1 MPSHRP
7 WPWPGARFRKAI
19 PAEIPES
26 IVNAMTSKPSRR
38 GETIEPVVY
47 IVDDDVDMNDALADL
62 LRSVGLRARSF
73 LSADA
78 FLKTSLEPVHG
89 CVVMDVRLRGAN
101 GLEVQRE
108 LIRRGIC
115 LPVVFITGHGD
126 IEMTVRAMKAG
137 ALDFLAKPFRD
148 QDFLDAVT
156 EAIAVDRGNRQ
167 ALQCGDDLRARF
179 ATLSSREREVMAL
192 AVSGLMNKQ
201 IAGKIGISEV
211 TIKIHRSRAMRKM
224 AARTFADLVKMAID
238 LDLQLDAETA
248 HMAAT
253 LAAPSPALSA
263 RASRG
268 EVAQPMVAH

>member
-1 MPSHRP
+1 
-7 WPWPGARFRKAI
+7 
-19 PAEIPES
+19 
-26 IVNAMTSKPSRR
+26 MTSKP
-38 GETIEPVVY
+38 GHGCEAIEPVVH
-47 IVDDDVDMNDALADL
+47 IVDDDVDLNDALADL
-62 LRSVGLRARSF
+62 LRSVGLRVRSF
-73 LSADA
+73 LSAGA
-78 FLKTSLEPVHG
+78 FLETELGPVPG

-137 ALDFLAKPFRD
+137 ARDFLAKPFRD

-156 EAIAVDRGNRQ
+156 EAIAVDRHNRQ

-179 ATLSSREREVMAL
+179 ATLSGREREVMTL

-201 IAGKIGISEV
+201 IASRIGISEV

-224 AARTFADLVKMAID
+224 AARTFADLVKMAIE
-238 LDLQLDAETA
+238 LGLRWDAGTLS
-248 HMAAT
+248 MAAA
-253 LAAPSPALSA
+253 LAGPTAVPATRAGPGGLAPAMA
-263 RASRG
+263 AY
-268 EVAQPMVAH
+268 